1 MQAGSFPEAVF
12 RILCLL
18 GPRSLTLFLGVVRM
32 AQEKSKTKT
41 KLSRL
46 ALRYGIRG
54 RTVVAVAVVALVLV
68 VGVVAV
74 ALAGGFDE
82 GVFVERSDEEES
94 TEELED
100 EADAADVTDKTDAS
114 DEATTDE
121 TAETAADAAAEA
133 DAEETTIVVHVD
145 GAVAEPGVYELP
157 SGSRANDAVIAAGG
171 LLDDA
176 DTSTINLAATLSDG
190 EKLYIPTE
198 GEEVTVSTTST
209 STTTSTSDDSSE
221 TELININ
228 TATAEELD
236 ELPGIGEA
244 TAAAIIEDRETNGEF
259 TSIEDIMRVSGIGEA
274 KFANIK
280 DLICV

>member
-1 MQAGSFPEAVF
+1 
-12 RILCLL
+12 
-18 GPRSLTLFLGVVRM
+18 M
-32 AQEKSKTKT
+32 AQEKSKIKT

-68 VGVVAV
+68 VGVVAI

-82 GVFVERSDEEES
+82 GVLVERSDEKES
-94 TEELED
+94 TEEVED
-100 EADAADVTDKTDAS
+100 EVVETDTTDVTDETDAPE
-114 DEATTDE
+114 EATTTDE
-121 TAETAADAAAEA
+121 TAETAADTDADAE
-133 DAEETTIVVHVD
+133 AEETTIVVHVD
-145 GAVAEPGVYELP
+145 GAVAVPGVYELP
-157 SGSRANDAVIAAGG
+157 AGSRANDAVIAAGG
-171 LLDDA
+171 LLDYA
-176 DTSTINLAATLSDG
+176 DTSSINLAATLSDG
-190 EKLYIPTE
+190 EKLYIPAE

-209 STTTSTSDDSSE
+209 STTISTSDDSDE